1 MSILSPTQTRH
12 RLNELI
18 GLLMLTVAILTLLSL
33 ISYHPTDPSFN
44 WIGSQNLQ
52 PKPENYIGMVGS
64 YTADLL
70 IQTFGFAAFLLPITL
85 LIYALR
91 WIRSRQIETPLLKLF
106 GLCLLVFSVA
116 TLAAILPSAFF
127 LRWRLKTN
135 FGGLI
140 GQLLADEIET
150 MLNPTG
156 RLIVLTATLLVALYI
171 TTSFSLYRLLNWVQ
185 RRLLGVKQRYREWHD
200 RRVLRK
206 KEKTREA
213 MERGEIPAKE
223 PVVNAKLPRAAD
235 EPLIEAEPDEEPPAE
250 SRKLFRRKTKKSKSE
265 KGKSP
270 LPAPVDDGEYRFPS
284 FDLLVKP
291 DHHFA
296 VDEDELR
303 NRAQQLVEKCA
314 EFDVQGAVTDI
325 HPGPVVTTYEFKPE
339 AGVKYSRITNLDDDL
354 CLALKAESV
363 LIDRIPGKSTVGI
376 EVPNLHRETI
386 AVREILESKEFQDS
400 PSKLSLGLGKDA
412 VGDMVVQ
419 DLAKMPHLLIAGSTG
434 SGKSVAINS
443 MLISIL
449 YKSRPD
455 EVKLILVDPKRLEL
469 GLYRDIPHLLV
480 PVVDE
485 PQKASNA
492 LKNMTKEMENRYKKL
507 AQHGVRNI
515 DQYNK
520 YVREM
525 TSPALEENGA
535 NGDHT
540 PLPYIVIVIDEL
552 ADLMMVAAKDVEES
566 ITRLAQMARAV
577 GIHLI
582 LATQRPSVDVITG
595 LIKSNFPARISF
607 RVASKVDSRTI
618 LDCNGAEQLLGKGD
632 MLMLPPGSARLVRVH
647 GALVTE
653 AEVTAVTEHLRQQ
666 AEPVYDESVLE
677 DIKEKQQI
685 EEQEAAHDEMYD
697 EAVRLVVEMGKAST
711 STLQRRLR
719 LGYSRAARLIDMM
732 ERDGIVGPADGSKP
746 REVLVKKDYFREID
760 ESLH

>member
-1 MSILSPTQTRH
+1 MSILSPTRTRH

-18 GLLMLTVAILTLLSL
+18 GLLLMTAAILILLSL
-33 ISYHPTDPSFN
+33 ISYHPTDPSLN
-44 WIGSQNLQ
+44 WMGSPNLN
-52 PKPENYIGMVGS
+52 PKPENYIGIVGS

-70 IQTFGFAAFLLPITL
+70 FQTFGFASFLLPIVL
-85 LIYALR
+85 LIFGWR
-91 WIRSRQIETPLLKLF
+91 WFRSTDIETPFLKLC
-106 GLCLLVFSVA
+106 GVCLLVFSVS
-116 TLAAILPSAFF
+116 TLAAILPGDLF

-135 FGGLI
+135 FGGLV
-140 GQLLADEIET
+140 GQLASEQIET
-150 MLNPTG
+150 ILNPTG
-156 RLIVLTATLLVALYI
+156 RLIVLAAALLVALYI
-171 TTSFSLYRLLNWVQ
+171 TTTFSLHRLMNWVHA
-185 RRLLGVKQRYREWHD
+185 RLLGWKQRYREWQD
-200 RRVLRK
+200 RRDLRK
-206 KEKTREA
+206 KEKRREA
-213 MERGEIPAKE
+213 MERGEIPERE
-223 PVVNAKLPRAAD
+223 PVINTCVPHVAD
-235 EPLIEAEPDEEPPAE
+235 GTMEEEAEEEFAS
-250 SRKLFRRKTKKSKSE
+250 SRRPFRRRQRKTKVE
-265 KGKSP
+265 E
-270 LPAPVDDGEYRFPS
+270 PVPTFPIPENDGEFRLPPLE
-284 FDLLVKP
+284 LLNKP
-291 DHHFA
+291 ERQFE
-296 VDEDELR
+296 VDEEELR
-303 NRAQQLVEKCA
+303 DRARQVMEKTA
-314 EFDVQGAVTDI
+314 EFDVQGTVTDV
-325 HPGPVVTTYEFKPE
+325 HPGPVVTTFEFKPD
-339 AGVKYSRITNLDDDL
+339 AGVKYSHITNLEDDL

-376 EVPNLHRETI
+376 EVPNPHRQTI
-386 AVREILESKEFQDS
+386 AIREILESPEFQSS
-400 PSKLSLGLGKDA
+400 PSKLALGLGKD
-412 VGDMVVQ
+412 VTGGFVVQ
-419 DLAKMPHLLIAGSTG
+419 DLATMPHLLIAGSTG

-449 YKSRPD
+449 CKSLPD

-469 GLYRDIPHLLV
+469 GLYRDIPHLLT

-492 LKNMTKEMENRYKKL
+492 LKNMTREMENRYKKL

-520 YVREM
+520 FVREM
-525 TSPALEENGA
+525 TSPALDADEE

-540 PLPYIVIVIDEL
+540 PLPYVVIVIDEL

-595 LIKSNFPARISF
+595 LIKSNFPCRISF

-632 MLMLPPGSARLVRVH
+632 MLLLPPGSARLTRVH

-653 AEVTAVTEHLRQQ
+653 AEITAVTEHLRAQGAPAYKDELLDDVKETQ
-666 AEPVYDESVLE
+666 RPEEELAE
-677 DIKEKQQI
+677 K
-685 EEQEAAHDEMYD
+685 DEMYD

-760 ESLH
+760 DSLR